1 MFQPKKPFPARVG
14 KSRLI
19 STIFQSITW
28 RANKL
33 PGATDSAMVLL
44 CAPTGK
50 AAFGI
55 GGLTLHSVFSLSVNQ
70 TSGHLRP
77 LRNDTLQCIAS

>member
-1 MFQPKKPFPARVG
+1 MHNVAAKKFYEYVGGGAGVG

-28 RANKL
+28 RSNKL
-33 PGATDSAMVLL
+33 PGATDSAKFLL

-50 AAFGI
+50 AAFG
-55 GGLTLHSVFSLSVNQ
+55 N
-70 TSGHLRP
+70 
-77 LRNDTLQCIAS
+77 